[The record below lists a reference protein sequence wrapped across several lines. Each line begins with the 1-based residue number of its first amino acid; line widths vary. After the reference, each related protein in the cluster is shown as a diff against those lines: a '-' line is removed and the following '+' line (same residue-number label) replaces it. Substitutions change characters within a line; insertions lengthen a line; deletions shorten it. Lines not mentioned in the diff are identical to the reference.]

1 MREPGRTIRLPYLDT
16 EGKSKV
22 SSNAPNRKATA
33 SSSSTPTTTPNTRAA
48 AAASDSAE
56 IMSEKSSIV
65 MSEGLRAFLQ
75 QAGVGQYENSFL
87 EKLELTELVH
97 LDQLLPRFDAQRK
110 KFLESVTT
118 EERLRLAHGTP
129 TIKLQQILTSRD
141 PTTWRLFAWMLSR
154 IFAIRRRGWE
164 TYQREKL
171 LTTQDRQKKRNR
183 APRRAAA
190 VKKMNDNK

>member
-1 MREPGRTIRLPYLDT
+1 MIM
-16 EGKSKV
+16 
-22 SSNAPNRKATA
+22 
-33 SSSSTPTTTPNTRAA
+33 STPTTTPTTRAA

-56 IMSEKSSIV
+56 IMSEKSIV

-141 PTTWRLFAWMLSR
+141 PTTSRLFAWMLSR

-183 APRRAAA
+183 ASRRAAA
-190 VKKMNDNK
+190 VKKMKDNK

>member
-1 MREPGRTIRLPYLDT
+1 MGPSPHAR
-16 EGKSKV
+16 KSLQRRFNLSLTVESKLCLHC
-22 SSNAPNRKATA
+22 A
-33 SSSSTPTTTPNTRAA
+33 S
-48 AAASDSAE
+48 
-56 IMSEKSSIV
+56 MSPPVKTMDNEEHMIF
-65 MSEGLRAFLQ
+65 EC
-75 QAGVGQYENSFL
+75 
-87 EKLELTELVH
+87 
-97 LDQLLPRFDAQRK
+97 PRFNAQRK